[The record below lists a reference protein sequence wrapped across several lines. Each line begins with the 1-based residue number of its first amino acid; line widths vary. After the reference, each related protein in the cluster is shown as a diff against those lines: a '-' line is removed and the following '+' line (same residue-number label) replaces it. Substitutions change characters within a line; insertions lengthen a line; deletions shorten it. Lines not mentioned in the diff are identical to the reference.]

1 MSDLSSAQWD
11 AVNSSESVKDAIL
24 NLHEA
29 RVKEE
34 VEAIE
39 KEIDAYKELT
49 DAQIEALK
57 AAKDLHDYQ
66 ELIAE
71 KTKSI
76 TDLER
81 QIAAMRNDD
90 TASAIAKRKLLEEQL
105 AESRK
110 ELEEAQYDHSIEEQE
125 NALTQELENYEEARN
140 AEIERLQASLEEKEQ
155 LIAASFETV
164 KQNANLIGQEIAR
177 IAEEHGITV
186 SSAIISSWQSG
197 KWRLPAMGPFFR
209 NRPAYSSET

>member
-1 MSDLSSAQWD
+1 
-11 AVNSSESVKDAIL
+11 
-24 NLHEA
+24 
-29 RVKEE
+29 
-34 VEAIE
+34 
-39 KEIDAYKELT
+39 
-49 DAQIEALK
+49 
-57 AAKDLHDYQ
+57 
-66 ELIAE
+66 
-71 KTKSI
+71 
-76 TDLER
+76 
-81 QIAAMRNDD
+81 MRNDD

-197 KWRLPAMGPFFR
+197 EMAIASYVPFFR
-209 NRPAYSSET
+209 TDQRIHRKPDGRRIRSI